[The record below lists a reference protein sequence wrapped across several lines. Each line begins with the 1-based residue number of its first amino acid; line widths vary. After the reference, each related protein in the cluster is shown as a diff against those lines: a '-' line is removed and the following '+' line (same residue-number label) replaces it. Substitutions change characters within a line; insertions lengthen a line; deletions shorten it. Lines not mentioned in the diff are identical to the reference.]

1 MDLLA
6 RQTAILEK
14 LSEQRA
20 VPAAAPVVKGDDL
33 FPDVPE
39 NHWAYRFVDKLAQ
52 AGVLKGTP
60 EARAT
65 SNPLLTRD
73 DFARIL
79 YVALKNGATTNP
91 ALNQDGSLNRLASE
105 FKAELKDVKK

>member
-1 MDLLA
+1 M
-6 RQTAILEK
+6 
-14 LSEQRA
+14 
-20 VPAAAPVVKGDDL
+20 
-33 FPDVPE
+33 
-39 NHWAYRFVDKLAQ
+39 DKLAQ